1 MYRKTT
7 IIPFPGA
14 QEREIRQARLK
25 AEAKARADALPEALR
40 DLDVAWIFETAAK
53 RQNNPKFRL

>member
-7 IIPFPGA
+7 IIPFPGT

-25 AEAKARADALPEALR
+25 AEAQARADALPESLR
-40 DLDVAWIFETAAK
+40 ELEVAWIFETAAK
-53 RQNNPKFRL
+53 RRNDPKFRI